1 MVVRDQSSIKTTLP
15 IAHRRSVTITV
26 GMRDTFF
33 LVLRLIRNVKLVLHI
48 LKTQMPLSLIFTTND
63 IEPVTG
69 VIRTGL
75 HFSSK
80 DNRHDL
86 IDNNNYDI
94 MYYNNNLMRRQ
105 LIYDLVIAIRY
116 FFYIQRDLCLCYCCY
131 VSDPNCS
138 YLIYSWIRK

>member
-1 MVVRDQSSIKTTLP
+1 MVTDQRSIKTTLP

-48 LKTQMPLSLIFTTND
+48 LKTQMPLYLIFTTND

-94 MYYNNNLMRRQ
+94 MYC
-105 LIYDLVIAIRY
+105 III
-116 FFYIQRDLCLCYCCY
+116 IT
-131 VSDPNCS
+131 
-138 YLIYSWIRK
+138 